1 MTTAVRDQ
9 YVSDNGTTYQRK
21 ALSDLSTALGN
32 TSEAL
37 GAHAHLPSSIKPRYI
52 LALDTATG
60 REHRLVIGAVGNS
73 LWTSATTVTVPNP
86 SNRSST
92 GGSIPDTLT
101 LNIAGRIAEKRYA
114 R

>member
-1 MTTAVRDQ
+1 MV

-21 ALSDLSTALGN
+21 TLSDLATALGN
-32 TSEAL
+32 TTEAL

-52 LALDTATG
+52 LAIDPATG
-60 REHRLVIGAVGNS
+60 REHRLVIGAVGNA

-86 SNRSST
+86 SNRSGV
-92 GGSIPDTLT
+92 GGVPAPTIT